1 MFAKMKMPERK
12 PLLPP
17 AFLLMALTLMLVLH
31 WILPGIQLI
40 PVPWNLGG
48 LLLLGVGLWLSYAAE
63 AQFRRA
69 RTPVSPL
76 DKPCILIRDGM
87 YQFSRN
93 PMYLGFVGILVGVAL
108 LLGSLSAFLVI
119 PGFFA
124 LMDLKFIRME
134 EAVLAERF
142 PGEWHT
148 YVQKVRRWI

>member
-1 MFAKMKMPERK
+1 MKMRTGK

-17 AFLLMALTLMLVLH
+17 TFLLMALILMLVLH
-31 WILPGIQLI
+31 WILPSIQLI
-40 PVPWNLGG
+40 PIPWNLGG
-48 LLLLGVGLWLSYAAE
+48 LLLLGFGLWLSCAAE

-76 DKPCILIRDGM
+76 EKPGTLIRDGL

-93 PMYLGFVGILVGVAL
+93 PMYLGFVGLLVGVAL

-119 PGFFA
+119 PGFVA

-134 EAVLAERF
+134 EAVLAESF

-148 YVQKVRRWI
+148 YVQKVPRWI